1 MRNVD
6 LLRSVD
12 IFAQL
17 SDEELLKIAGLLKE
31 ARVNRD
37 ATIFRQ
43 GEPGDAL
50 YLVSSGRVKAT
61 VADDAGGGERELE
74 SFSDGQFFG
83 KMALVTGEPRSVTTQ
98 AATDARLLVL
108 RKDDFDDFL
117 AHNVHVMV
125 QTMKVIAQLQAASSR
140 RPAVERVAPSPR
152 PPVERVAPNPQPAV
166 ERVVPNPQP
175 AVEKVAP
182 SPRPP
187 VERVAPSAQPA
198 VERVASDLH
207 PPQEEAAEDP
217 HPSGKVF
224 TVFSPKGG
232 VGKTTVAVNLAIA
245 LARAHPGS
253 VALLDLSLTFGHTT
267 LLLNLTPK
275 SSLSAATAE
284 VLRGMDPQGEMGY
297 YLCTHPSSGLTVMA
311 GATRPEEG
319 ETVTGEMA
327 KVAIQQLRLRFPYVV
342 VDTES
347 YFSDPVLAAL
357 ELSDRILI
365 LCSPEITSL
374 RDVRECQRI
383 FHEVVPIHRDRI
395 VYLMNYIFPFKA
407 LSKEQF
413 EGPLQQELFAE
424 LPYGGD
430 GPARAALRGEAFLE
444 TQSGSPLGRSIQKLA
459 TRLAS
464 ASDAHQ
470 ERKRGF
476 FR

>member
-31 ARVNRD
+31 MRVNGD

-61 VADDAGGGERELE
+61 VADDASGGERELE

-140 RPAVERVAPSPR
+140 RPAVERV
-152 PPVERVAPNPQPAV
+152 
-166 ERVVPNPQP
+166 VPNPQP
-175 AVEKVAP
+175 AM
-182 SPRPP
+182 
-187 VERVAPSAQPA
+187 
-198 VERVASDLH
+198 ERVASDLH
-207 PPQEEAAEDP
+207 SPQEEAAEDP

-253 VALLDLSLTFGHTT
+253 VALLDLSLTFSHTT

-284 VLRGMDPQGEMGY
+284 VLRGMDPQVELGY
-297 YLCTHPSSGLTVMA
+297 YLSTHPSSGLTVMA

-459 TRLAS
+459 VRLVS

-470 ERKRGF
+470 QRKRGF

>member
-117 AHNVHVMV
+117 VHNVHVMV

-140 RPAVERVAPSPR
+140 RPAI
-152 PPVERVAPNPQPAV
+152 

-175 AVEKVAP
+175 AM
-182 SPRPP
+182 
-187 VERVAPSAQPA
+187 
-198 VERVASDLH
+198 ERVASDLH

-253 VALLDLSLTFGHTT
+253 VALLDLSLTFSHTT

-284 VLRGMDPQGEMGY
+284 VLRGMDPQVELGY
-297 YLCTHPSSGLTVMA
+297 YLSTHPSSGLTVMA

-459 TRLAS
+459 ARLVS

>member
-43 GEPGDAL
+43 GEPSDAL

-140 RPAVERVAPSPR
+140 RPAVERV
-152 PPVERVAPNPQPAV
+152 
-166 ERVVPNPQP
+166 VPNPQP
-175 AVEKVAP
+175 AM
-182 SPRPP
+182 
-187 VERVAPSAQPA
+187 
-198 VERVASDLH
+198 ERVASDLH

-253 VALLDLSLTFGHTT
+253 VALLDLSLTFSHTT

-284 VLRGMDPQGEMGY
+284 VLRGMDPQVELGY
-297 YLCTHPSSGLTVMA
+297 YLSTHPSSGLTVMA

-459 TRLAS
+459 ARLVS

>member
-140 RPAVERVAPSPR
+140 RPAVERV
-152 PPVERVAPNPQPAV
+152 
-166 ERVVPNPQP
+166 VPNPQP
-175 AVEKVAP
+175 AM
-182 SPRPP
+182 
-187 VERVAPSAQPA
+187 
-198 VERVASDLH
+198 ERVASDLH

-253 VALLDLSLTFGHTT
+253 VALLDLSLTFSHTT

-284 VLRGMDPQGEMGY
+284 VLRGMDPQVELGY
-297 YLCTHPSSGLTVMA
+297 YLSTHPSSGLTVMA

-459 TRLAS
+459 ARLVS